1 MAQRTTHRRKT
12 SESGVALILVML
24 AILVLT
30 TLAAAMVFSAR
41 SETLASYNYRI
52 GSQAE
57 FVAQAG
63 IQRAL
68 NFYSSSGYATLPPGQ
83 VPTGLYYRASKYAWN
98 PVDMYFT
105 DDSVV
110 QCQTGCAGGSGR
122 VTLGTSTSNSR
133 YPPDTVTG
141 VDVVSNW
148 VAAMNNQTISDG
160 RGGTGTFSVTASLL
174 EYHTVNN
181 AFFGVPA
188 AGCGDAM
195 ANLGIC
201 RQTYEVWRV
210 VSRGRWNSN
219 IGGGGATPAVEM
231 VATIGPLFVPY
242 FGSAL
247 YGLCSATLS
256 GTVCT
261 DSYNSAVGQYGG
273 ASSGSCAS
281 AATSGTNAAFA
292 NAGVGS
298 NGGVTINGNAV
309 NVGGNVTYANQSSDP
324 SCNTGFQG
332 SDSGIGGAVLP
343 GPAIPTPP
351 LPDMTA
357 WGYTPTNGSALDI
370 AVPSGGG
377 GSIDFRV
384 VDVHLGV
391 MIPPVLP
398 VGISPCPVGFT
409 AYAVSYTV
417 DEASGAPPRAYTY
430 NGSCTGIEGLGTSGD
445 PYRLGEIE
453 ASQTS
458 GTSAT
463 VNLIAPANGLTNPTY
478 AAANEIV
485 VGTGGFINLTGTAPA
500 MPPNTGVGT
509 YNPRPPANT
518 NSSLVMNVATRVN
531 LGGTSE
537 LNYNSA
543 APGTPAPDY
552 LKINIHGTS
561 STALDLTGQSRL
573 NALVVAPNGGARLQG
588 SGAGGAFFG
597 AILAKSVTD
606 AGNYA
611 VHYDM
616 SAKVQSGSLFSPR
629 IISVTRPKF

>member
-1 MAQRTTHRRKT
+1 
-12 SESGVALILVML
+12 ML

-68 NFYSSSGYATLPPGQ
+68 NFFSSSGYATLPPAQ
-83 VPTGLYYRASKYAWN
+83 ASTGLYYRASKYAWN

-110 QCQTGCAGGSGR
+110 QCQSGCAGSSGR

-148 VAAMNNQTISDG
+148 VAAMNNQTLSDG
-160 RGGTGTFSVTASLL
+160 RGGTGTFTVTASLL

-256 GTVCT
+256 GNVCT

-273 ASSGSCAS
+273 ASTGSCAT

-309 NVGGNVTYANQSSDP
+309 KVGGNVTYANQSSDP

-332 SDSGIGGAVLP
+332 TDSGIGGSVLP

-351 LPDMTA
+351 LPDMTV
-357 WGYTPTNGSALDI
+357 WGYTPTNTTAPDI
-370 AVPSGGG
+370 QVPAGGG
-377 GSIDFRV
+377 GGIDFRV
-384 VDVHLGV
+384 VDVHMGV
-391 MIPPVLP
+391 MAPPVLP
-398 VGISPCPVGFT
+398 AGISPCPVGFT
-409 AYAVSYTV
+409 AYSVSYTV
-417 DEASGAPPRAYTY
+417 DQSGSNYIYSGT
-430 NGSCTGIEGLGTSGD
+430 CTGIAGAGSPDD
-445 PYRLGEIE
+445 PYRLGNIA
-453 ASQTS
+453 ASQTT
-458 GTSAT
+458 GKPAH
-463 VNLIAPANGLTNPTY
+463 VNLIAPADGLTDPTY
-478 AAANEIV
+478 VAANEIV
-485 VGTGGFINLTGTAPA
+485 VGTGGFINLTGTAPD
-500 MPPNTGVGT
+500 MPLTTAAGT
-509 YNPRPPANT
+509 YNPTPPPNT
-518 NSSLVMNVATRVN
+518 NSALVMNVATQVN
-531 LGGTSE
+531 LGGTSA

-573 NALVVAPNGGARLQG
+573 NALVIVPNGGARLAG

-597 AILAKSVTD
+597 GILANTVTD

-616 SAKVQSGSLFSPR
+616 AAKVQSGTLFSPR